1 MLVRDMERKK
11 TGICPVRSDQILDF
25 ALNALIEN
33 GALAAL
39 PEEALWREAEALK
52 KILPDHYLPDLYLD
66 LPLTGS
72 PFRGIA
78 AVLDCYDR
86 CLLDFRTEGEY
97 FRSLGFPALS
107 APENRDDLLVV
118 RVPES
123 GTEFSAISGKL
134 LTTAQLPEA
143 ELAGEQF
150 PGMPDLQVFRNLP
163 LQFRREELEDGYRLI
178 LTTGTANAKK
188 RFEKRPYKEAFLTF
202 LSEAGCPEEA
212 LRELDRA
219 SFNCGVPY
227 LHPQDGYREWVVCL
241 DVAAFVLTV
250 QGKGICDCHAVIRIS
265 DRGMTYSRTAI
276 KPTQAYQWH
285 ITDNCDQR
293 CKHCYLFAEDARLK
307 CMSTPWDQLMLT
319 LEEIT
324 DDAARRYALP
334 MPVISGG
341 DPILHPDFWRF
352 AEELHKR
359 GMRWCILGNPFH
371 LDEAVCRRLYQ
382 LGCFKYQLSMDGLEQ
397 FHDYNRKPGSFRA
410 TLGAI
415 RLLND
420 AGIQT
425 QLMATVS
432 RQNMEDILQC
442 MDIAVEHHVTDFTFA
457 RYCATSPE
465 KAAESYP
472 TPEEYRDFLYRYY
485 QKRKEYE
492 KKQSHTSFKLKEHL
506 FTLVR
511 YELGEFEPSA
521 YSKAHPDRIFDGC
534 HLGQSCAILPNGDLM
549 ACRRMESVIGNVKTA
564 HIRDILT
571 GELCASYIDI
581 RNIKKC
587 RDCELLQW
595 CRGCR
600 AVGFNATG
608 DLQGEDPCCWKNI
621 E

>member
-1 MLVRDMERKK
+1 MRDMDRKK
-11 TGICPVRSDQILDF
+11 TGVCPVRSDQILDF
-25 ALNALIEN
+25 VLNALREN
-33 GALAAL
+33 GALPSL
-39 PEEALWREAEALK
+39 SEEDVCREADALK
-52 KILPDHYLPDLYLD
+52 KILPDYYLPDIYLD
-66 LPLTGS
+66 LPLTGG
-72 PFRGIA
+72 PFRGMA

-86 CLLDFRTEGEY
+86 CLLDFRSEGEY
-97 FRSLGFPALS
+97 FRSAGLPALN
-107 APENRDDLLVV
+107 APENRDDLLVA

-123 GTEFSAISGKL
+123 GTEFYTVSRKL
-134 LTTAQLPEA
+134 PRTAQLPEA
-143 ELAGEQF
+143 EAAREQF
-150 PGMPDLQVFRNLP
+150 PGIPDLQPLRDLP
-163 LQFRREELEDGYRLI
+163 LQYRKEPLEDGFRLI
-178 LTTGTANAKK
+178 LTTGSANVRK
-188 RFEKRPYKEAFLTF
+188 RFSKRPYKETILRF
-202 LSEAGCPEEA
+202 LSEAGCGEA
-212 LRELDRA
+212 TLRALDRA
-219 SFNCGVPY
+219 SFNCGVPF
-227 LHPQDGYREWVVCL
+227 LHPQEGYLEWVVCL

-250 QGKGICDCHAVIRIS
+250 RGKDSCDCRAVIRIS
-265 DRGMTYSRTAI
+265 DRSLTYSRTAI
-276 KPTQAYQWH
+276 KPSQAYQWH

-307 CMSTPWDQLMLT
+307 CISTPWDQLMLT

-324 DDAARRYALP
+324 EDAAQRNAVP

-352 AEELHKR
+352 AEEVHRR

-371 LDEAVCRRLYQ
+371 LDEAVCERLYQ

-410 TLGAI
+410 TLEAV

-432 RQNMEDILQC
+432 RQNMEDVLQC
-442 MDIAVEHHVTDFTFA
+442 MDVAVEHHVTDFTFA

-485 QKRKEYE
+485 RKRKEYE
-492 KKQSHTSFKLKEHL
+492 AENCETGFKLKEHL

-521 YSKAHPDRIFDGC
+521 YSKAHPELIFDGC
-534 HLGQSCAILPNGDLM
+534 HLGQGCAILPNGDLM
-549 ACRRMESVIGNVKTA
+549 ACRRMESVVGNVNTA

-571 GELCASYIDI
+571 SELCAGYRDI

-587 RDCELLQW
+587 KDCELLQW

-608 DLQGEDPCCWKNI
+608 DLQGEDPCCWKNSK